1 MTAAIISGDAIFKKM
16 LSIELFQRGVAV
28 LDIGDFQLAA
38 EKKVPIIFLDA
49 RDCRRAPKAPDGC
62 DIVIFGWGDDVSSL
76 GEDAYDYPV
85 YERPFVVSDMLDATV
100 GRPTLLADGS
110 KKERSSSDGL
120 RLHASSHSAT
130 YRGERIGLSKK
141 EFALLQ
147 LLMEKKGYAVS
158 RGEAAE
164 KIFGGENSNVVDVYI
179 KYLRQKIDE
188 KFDVKIISSVRGVG
202 YVIN

>member
-1 MTAAIISGDAIFKKM
+1 MTAVIVSGDALFSRM
-16 LSIELFQRGVAV
+16 LEIELGQRGVTVSRGA
-28 LDIGDFQLAA
+28 DFRLAA
-38 EKKVPIIFLDA
+38 EKKPNAIFLDA
-49 RDCRRAPKAPDGC
+49 GSCRDVPKAPDGC
-62 DIVIFGWGDDVSSL
+62 DVVIFGRADDIASL
-76 GEDAYDYPV
+76 GEDVYDYPV

-130 YRGERIGLSKK
+130 YRGEKIALSKK
-141 EFALLQ
+141 EYELLQ
-147 LLMEKKGYAVS
+147 LLIGKKGGAVS

-202 YVIN
+202 YVIK